1 MRRSPSI
8 SGDLGYIDAK
18 GYIYISGRAKDL
30 VISGGYNIYPTIKA
44 AIEAVPG
51 ADRHRCPPCRLR
63 RSHRRHR
70 RSEGGAQIDEEKI
83 QAAIAGHLA
92 KYKQLKRVFVTSDA
106 TRWARIQKK
115 DLRETY
121 KGTFASR

>member
-1 MRRSPSI
+1 MPTVI
-8 SGDLGYIDAK
+8 GVPHADFGVAIVAP
-18 GYIYISGRAKDL
+18 RA
-30 VISGGYNIYPTIKA
+30 
-44 AIEAVPG
+44 
-51 ADRHRCPPCRLR
+51 
-63 RSHRRHR
+63 
-70 RSEGGAQIDEEKI
+70 GAQIDEEKI

-92 KYKQLKRVFVTSDA
+92 KYKQFKRVFVTSDA

>member
-1 MRRSPSI
+1 MTSPF
-8 SGDLGYIDAK
+8 
-18 GYIYISGRAKDL
+18 R
-30 VISGGYNIYPTIKA
+30 V
-44 AIEAVPG
+44 V
-51 ADRHRCPPCRLR
+51 
-63 RSHRRHR
+63 
-70 RSEGGAQIDEEKI
+70 

>member
-1 MRRSPSI
+1 MRKATSTFPDAPRTSSFRVAITSIPPSKRP
-8 SGDLGYIDAK
+8 LK
-18 GYIYISGRAKDL
+18 PFRVPT
-30 VISGGYNIYPTIKA
+30 VIGVQHVGFGEAIVAIVAPKA
-44 AIEAVPG
+44 
-51 ADRHRCPPCRLR
+51 
-63 RSHRRHR
+63 
-70 RSEGGAQIDEEKI
+70 GAQIDEEKI